1 MRFKYSLAYPI
12 IIIISLVAAATL
24 CIGYYL
30 NLYSLQDSIQARE
43 MDRAKSIH
51 HFVEEKISHELQEI
65 VAYSQL
71 FKKDPQLW
79 DGLIAH
85 RVHDDK
91 KPLQQAM
98 DRLSPPLQ
106 AMGVNFVLLID
117 PHNNLLYRTSAYSGE
132 DNTSWIWGLEEA
144 LAGTDSLTFGLGP
157 QGWTIMTLVP
167 LIRENKQYGVVIL
180 GIYINDYF
188 VRNIAEATL
197 TQISFGN
204 AYQIIAS
211 SWPATERRQVDLARI
226 TESIVKKQSIFVNN
240 EQLNSSSLYIPLE
253 IVDETI
259 CLIINTDTT
268 PITQLLQQ
276 KQRQLVSSLLVVL
289 LLTIGLGS
297 GLTWAIVKPL
307 KKLQDRSVEAIKE
320 FSAQDFSLPAWGN
333 ELETLSQAVELML
346 STIRLHIH
354 QLHLAEAAMRQNES
368 RMRSLYKSIQA
379 GVILQGT
386 DGRIL
391 HANQTASDL
400 FAINLNEI
408 NGSSSQDPIWQM
420 FWEDGT
426 PVPREEHPAM
436 LTLHTGQPVRNA
448 IRGIFPPGRDKMRW
462 LLINTEP
469 LLDPE
474 AKEVREVT
482 MTFLDITEYKQVE
495 EALKE
500 GKINLQASLKEKEV
514 LLNEVHHRVKNNLQI
529 VISFLNFSRKQTQNQ
544 ETIDVLNEAQAR
556 IHNMAMIH
564 MQLYQTMDFARI
576 DMKSHTQL
584 MVDYLGRI
592 FSHSALIEKQVQG
605 QDISLALNQAIPCS
619 MALVELMTNV
629 FKHAFSPG
637 EKGSLTITLQKVNE
651 KGVRISVKDN
661 GKGIPPD
668 FNVKKLSTLGL
679 ELTWGL
685 VEKQLRGQVSI
696 VPGKGTEIVMEFE
709 KTD

>member
-1 MRFKYSLAYPI
+1 MRFKHSLAYPI
-12 IIIISLVAAATL
+12 IIIISLVAAVTL

-30 NLYSLQDSIQARE
+30 NLYSLKDSIQARE

-51 HFVEEKISHELQEI
+51 HFVDDKINHELQEI

-85 RVHDDK
+85 QVHDEK

-106 AMGVNFVLLID
+106 AMGVNFCLLID
-117 PHNNLLYRTSAYSGE
+117 PYNNLLYRTSAYSAE

-144 LAGTDSLTFGLGP
+144 LAGTDTLTFGVGP
-157 QGWTIMTLVP
+157 QGWTILTLVP
-167 LIRENKQYGVVIL
+167 LVRENKQYGAVIL
-180 GIYINDYF
+180 GIYINDVF
-188 VRNIAEATL
+188 ARKIAEATL
-197 TQISFGN
+197 NQISFGN

-211 SWPATERRQVDLARI
+211 SWPVTERHQLDLARI
-226 TESIVKKQSIFVNN
+226 TESIVNKQPIYINN
-240 EQLNSSSLYIPLE
+240 EQSNTSSLYIPLE

-259 CLIINTDTT
+259 CLVVNADTT
-268 PITQLLQQ
+268 PVTRLLQQ
-276 KQRQLVSSLLVVL
+276 KQRQLVGSLLVVL
-289 LLTIGLGS
+289 ILTVSLGS
-297 GLTWAIVKPL
+297 GLTIAIVKPL

-354 QLHLAEAAMRQNES
+354 QLHLAEAAMRENES

-391 HANQTASDL
+391 HANQVASDL

-408 NGSSSQDPIWQM
+408 TDSSSQEPIWKM
-420 FWEDGT
+420 VREDGT

-436 LTLHTGQPVRNA
+436 ITLHTGQPVRNA
-448 IRGIFPPGRDKMRW
+448 IRGILPPDRDRMRW

-469 LLDPE
+469 LFDPE
-474 AKEVREVT
+474 TKEVREVT
-482 MTFLDITEYKQVE
+482 MTFLDITKHKQVE
-495 EALKE
+495 EALKD
-500 GKINLQASLKEKEV
+500 GQINLQASLKEKEV

-529 VISFLNFSRKQTQNQ
+529 VISFLNFSRKQTQNR
-544 ETIDVLNEAQAR
+544 ETIDILNEAQAR

-564 MQLYQTMDFARI
+564 MQLYQTRDFARI

-592 FSHSALIEKQVQG
+592 FSHSALIEKKVQG
-605 QDISLALNQAIPCS
+605 QDIFLALNQAIPCS
-619 MALVELMTNV
+619 MALIELLTNV

-637 EKGSLTITLQKVNE
+637 EKGCLTITFQKVKE
-651 KGVRISVKDN
+651 KGVRISVKDD
-661 GKGIPPD
+661 GKGLPPD
-668 FNVKKLSTLGL
+668 FKVEKLSTLGL

-685 VEKQLRGQVSI
+685 VEMQLQGQVFI
-696 VPGKGTEIVMEFE
+696 VPGKGAEIVMEFE